1 MSKRELTRAE
11 IDALYGG
18 AALVR
23 DINGKSVPLV
33 RDGVELQTRAAAINT
48 DAIDMENRTIPLAFS
63 SEAEYER
70 WFGIEILDHSKKSI
84 RMDRLKEGVPVCA
97 DHWLDRR
104 LGKLLKPSLGED
116 RKMRGVAKLSRVR
129 PEAEYE
135 LQDAA
140 DGIPSQVSVGYF
152 VHKMVLEE
160 ERDDGPSIYRV
171 TDWEPFEVS
180 FVSSA
185 ADQTVGVGRAVEQHG
200 GKMPE
205 NKKTEPEA
213 TAPEVEVK
221 ADEVPTPDP
230 APAPAPAEVRE
241 SDDDKAERRRIGRIN
256 AIADVAEERRS
267 GAHDLAQKY
276 IADGGEPDA
285 FQKELAK
292 MADTPSTPTPEVGL
306 TKKEVRE
313 FSLIK
318 AIRALA
324 NPDSARL
331 REEAAFEFE
340 VSDAARAQYG
350 RERGNFTIADDI
362 MRRDLS
368 AGALSTG
375 GALVQTDAAGQPM
388 IELLRNKLVMFG
400 LGATVLDGL
409 VGDVAIPKMTGGATG
424 YWVRDSA
431 VTESD
436 QTFGQINLT
445 PKTVGA
451 MTDIKRSLLKQSSP
465 AAEGIVTNDLMACL
479 AHSVDDGALNGA
491 GANGEPQGCVNVTGI
506 GSSAV
511 LSDGAPTYN
520 ELADIWAEV
529 AKDNVNIT
537 NGGWLTEASL
547 MAYLMSSPIYDAG
560 GGVSGSMMVTN
571 DRLFGYP
578 ISHSEVVT
586 TNGIYFANWSD
597 LIIALW
603 GGVDLTVDPY
613 TGSSSGT
620 LRIVALQDV
629 DVALRHAQ
637 SFAYGS

>member
-18 AALVR
+18 AARVR

-33 RDGVELQTRAAAINT
+33 RDGVELQTRAAAIDT
-48 DAIDMENRTIPLAFS
+48 DAIDIENRTIPLAFS

-97 DHWLDRR
+97 DHWLEKR

-185 ADQTVGVGRAVEQHG
+185 ADQTVGVGRAVDNDG
-200 GKMPE
+200 GNMPKNE
-205 NKKTEPEA
+205 KTEPEA

-221 ADEVPTPDP
+221 TDETPAPDTALDP
-230 APAPAPAEVRE
+230 APVEVRV
-241 SDDDKAERRRIGRIN
+241 SDDDKAERKRIGRIN
-256 AIADVAEERRS
+256 AIADVAEERRP

-276 IADGGEPDA
+276 IADGGEPEA
-285 FQKELAK
+285 YQKELAA
-292 MADTPSTPTPEVGL
+292 MADTPSTPTPEIGL
-306 TKKEVRE
+306 TQSERRE

-324 NPDSARL
+324 NPDDRRL
-331 REEAAFEFE
+331 REDAAFEFE
-340 VSDAARAQYG
+340 VSQAARDKYG
-350 RERGNFTIADDI
+350 RERGAFTIPDEVLQ
-362 MRRDLS
+362 RDL
-368 AGALSTG
+368 AGGSLTTG
-375 GALVQTDAAGQPM
+375 GALISTDSAGQGL
-388 IELLRNKLVMFG
+388 IDLLRNELVTG
-400 LGATVLDGL
+400 QLGATVLDGL
-409 VGDVAIPKMTGGATG
+409 VGDVSIPKITGGCTA

-465 AAEGIVTNDLMACL
+465 SAEMIVQNDLMTKL
-479 AHSVDDGALNGA
+479 AHEIDDAAINGA

-511 LSDGAPTYN
+511 NADGSPTYN

-529 AKDNVNIT
+529 AKDNINIT
-537 NGGWLTEASL
+537 RGGWLTEASL

-560 GGVSGSMMVTN
+560 GGVSGGMMAANGMV
-571 DRLFGYP
+571 LGYP
-578 ISHSEVVT
+578 IVWSNVVT
-586 TNGIYFANWSD
+586 SNGIYFANWSD

-613 TGSSSGT
+613 TGSSAGT
-620 LRIVALQDV
+620 LRVVALQDA
-629 DVALRHAQ
+629 DIALRHAQ